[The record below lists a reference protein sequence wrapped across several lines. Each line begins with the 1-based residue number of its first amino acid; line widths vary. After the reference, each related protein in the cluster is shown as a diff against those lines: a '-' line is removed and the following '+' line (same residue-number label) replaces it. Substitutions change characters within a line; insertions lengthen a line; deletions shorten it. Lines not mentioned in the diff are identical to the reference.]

1 MARHALL
8 LGSLL
13 CTAWLPVAS
22 PLRICS
28 HGRILRAGGLARRAP
43 RRAETHPQLT
53 MTDPGLGRRAAL
65 LRSLATVAVLPSSAL
80 AASAKRKASCGDIE
94 TCRELGDRAIEKDMA
109 ENPTIK
115 LADGVRFKKIR
126 PGVGSETVGES
137 STVDINYSI
146 SMASGAYMYSLG
158 FGYEKDAEGRRDL
171 GTESYRVRLGS
182 KDVPLGIENAMLGMK
197 RGERR
202 RVELPPAVGFETSDW
217 NPAPQTR
224 RGKATVVGYRQI
236 LTGNGSTQPPF
247 PAETIWDI
255 EVVRI
260 RSPTSA
266 LPPPGS

>member
-1 MARHALL
+1 MERSYCAP
-8 LGSLL
+8 GE
-13 CTAWLPVAS
+13 
-22 PLRICS
+22 PL
-28 HGRILRAGGLARRAP
+28 
-43 RRAETHPQLT
+43 
-53 MTDPGLGRRAAL
+53 DWL
-65 LRSLATVAVLPSSAL
+65 LRFVPTQSS
-80 AASAKRKASCGDIE
+80 KPKG
-94 TCRELGDRAIEKDMA
+94 
-109 ENPTIK
+109 
-115 LADGVRFKKIR
+115 
-126 PGVGSETVGES
+126 
-137 STVDINYSI
+137 
-146 SMASGAYMYSLG
+146 
-158 FGYEKDAEGRRDL
+158 EGRRDL

-202 RVELPPAVGFETSDW
+202 SVELPPAVGFETSDW